1 MYSTRITT
9 RLKIVKKNKL
19 QQRKVY
25 NIIHDIILYILI
37 TRSKKKIPYA
47 ISRIVMTSITLML
60 L

>member
-37 TRSKKKIPYA
+37 TRSKKKYP
-47 ISRIVMTSITLML
+47 TL
-60 L
+60 